1 LTAIVTGAG
10 GFIGRWLVEQLV
22 FDGYSVLAIIRPQS
36 LSFPWMGLQTDKSVE
51 IICCDIANYDDLPM
65 LIGRRNGAVFFH
77 LAQLQA
83 DRYQLHNHRMVYPQS
98 QVWTEPE
105 LHPRRKQSH
114 KDVSLK

>member
-1 LTAIVTGAG
+1 MLNLTAIVTGAG

-77 LAQLQA
+77 LAWA
-83 DRYQLHNHRMVYPQS
+83 GVSGHDRENLDIQIQNV
-98 QVWTEPE
+98 
-105 LHPRRKQSH
+105 
-114 KDVSLK
+114 